1 MDTTMNN
8 STNVKF
14 IQLVHIAD
22 VKSDSDQYLCG
33 LASDGSILYTSLHDL
48 EAGWKQIDT
57 PFKVVQLPIPEA
69 PVVVSPPVHV
79 DNFTSVESQ
88 RRKPVLMF
96 LHESYPKGRPN
107 IGSTPLYDKYTSWC
121 RKNKEVRVSIITF
134 GRTMR
139 MVPGVGSW
147 KYKGLIHYGIKPLAA
162 FTDWQAID
170 LEIQCRPS
178 S

>member
-1 MDTTMNN
+1 MNN
-8 STNVKF
+8 SINVKF
-14 IQLVHIAD
+14 IQLVQVSSSPDPSH
-22 VKSDSDQYLCG
+22 QYLCG
-33 LASDGSILYTSLHDL
+33 LASDGSIWSASLCDPDTP
-48 EAGWKQIDT
+48 WRQIET
-57 PFKVVQLPIPEA
+57 PFKVVQLPIPEP

-79 DNFTSVESQ
+79 NSFTSEGSL

-96 LHESYPKGRPN
+96 LIESYPKGKSN

-121 RKNKEVRVSIITF
+121 RKNKETRVSVITF

-139 MVPGVGSW
+139 LVPGVGSW

-162 FTDWQAID
+162 FADWQAID
-170 LEIQCRPS
+170 MEIQCRPS